1 MKAILENKKIIII
14 DPTQKVRDLLSDI
27 LSYTDKS
34 KEYQIRRMEKNV
46 FTRNSAIVQKLK
58 SDMSGSL
65 LTECD
70 DGSLEMPAGFEHLL
84 DNSIPRDDRRA
95 DTGPVIALP
104 WITKP
109 YEMRDYQDES
119 VTLMADHYRGLICLA
134 TGLGKTL
141 AAIYAIKKIKRR
153 TLIVCPGKSIADNFY
168 SELCKAFGSDRVG
181 YFGDGKKQIKDIT
194 VGIVQSVLNSI
205 DRFEKYELGLI
216 IFDEVHHLAANTFF
230 SLANSLSGVGRMFGL
245 TATDFRSD
253 GKDIMITA
261 GVGDVLIRKDLIWG
275 VQNKWLAAPYF
286 IVRSVPTDGKQY
298 KDDKLKNY
306 RAHVLNC
313 DVMNSR
319 IISDIQKFL
328 NAGKSVLCLVDQVE
342 HGNMIS
348 KAVGVPFAT
357 GEDAESEIYIQQ
369 LNNHKI
375 PGLIGTGKYLGE
387 GCDTR
392 NVDVL
397 ILANFVASKGT
408 LWQNIGRGLR
418 MQGTKTTV
426 IVLDY
431 IPSGSTML
439 TRHAKTRIKYYNDIT
454 HNVKVLDED
463 K

>member
-1 MKAILENKKIIII
+1 MKAILENKRIHIV
-14 DPTQKVRDLLSDI
+14 DPTNKLRDHLADI

-58 SDMSGSL
+58 DDMNGSL
-65 LTECD
+65 LIENN
-70 DGSLEMPAGFEHLL
+70 DGSLEIPSGFDFLL
-84 DNSIPRDDRRA
+84 DNSITKEDLRT

-104 WITKP
+104 WITQP
-109 YEMRDYQDES
+109 HVMRDYQDES
-119 VTLMADHYRGLICLA
+119 VQLMTNHYRGLICLA

-141 AAIYAIKKIKRR
+141 TAIYAIRKIKRR

-168 SELCKAFGSDRVG
+168 NELCKAFGSDRVG

-194 VGIVQSVLNSI
+194 VGIVQSVLNSVE
-205 DRFEKYELGLI
+205 RFEKHELGLI

-230 SLANSLSGVGRMFGL
+230 SLANSLSNVGRMFGL

-253 GKDIMITA
+253 GKDILITA
-261 GVGDVLIRKDLIWG
+261 GVGNVLIRKDLIWG
-275 VQNKWLAAPYF
+275 VQNKWLAEPYF
-286 IVRSVPTDGKQY
+286 IVRSVPTSGKQY

-306 RAHVLNC
+306 RSHVLNC
-313 DVMNSR
+313 SEMNSR
-319 IISDIQKFL
+319 IINDIQKFL
-328 NAGKSVLCLVDQVE
+328 SAGKSVLCLVDQVE
-342 HGNMIS
+342 HGSMIAQ
-348 KAVGVPFAT
+348 AVGVPFAT
-357 GEDAESEIYIQQ
+357 GEDAESEIYIKQ
-369 LNNHKI
+369 LNDAKI

-397 ILANFVASKGT
+397 VLANFVASKGT

-431 IPSGSTML
+431 IPSGSPML
-439 TRHAKTRIKYYNDIT
+439 KRHAKTRIKYYQDIT
-454 HNVKVLDED
+454 NKVKVLDED
-463 K
+463 